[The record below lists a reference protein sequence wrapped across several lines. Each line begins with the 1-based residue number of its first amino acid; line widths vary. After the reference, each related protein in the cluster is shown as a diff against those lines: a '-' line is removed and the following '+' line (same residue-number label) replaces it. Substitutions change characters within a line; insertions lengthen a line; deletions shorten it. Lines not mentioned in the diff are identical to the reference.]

1 MLVFRW
7 LRVIVYVRCSFVQ
20 NCIASDQDSG
30 EFFYILIE
38 DSDDRT
44 NVVAVHV
51 VCVCT
56 IEATN

>member
-7 LRVIVYVRCSFVQ
+7 LRVIVCVRCSFVQ

-30 EFFYILIE
+30 EFLYILKE

-51 VCVCT
+51 VCVCVQ
-56 IEATN
+56 